1 MSIQIM
7 RRNMMPYCKQC
18 HIHFETPQQ
27 KCVLCGQILESDQAK
42 TTNYFPRFEMP
53 KAYHKIFKSFIY
65 LNVLSFV
72 VLFFIDIQNQMIDF
86 SFIAGVIHLYAIIMA
101 SFVFLSEFWTLK
113 VTKIILLT
121 LILLLSIGLLI
132 RESTWALDYVIPIVL
147 AVNILLYAIV
157 ILFKKDRED
166 DDGFHVL
173 LLSLLGLVPYGF
185 LLLGWIKEPLPTQIT
200 FIVSLSVLLGLIF
213 FNLRAIF
220 EAMKRR
226 FHV

>member
-1 MSIQIM
+1 
-7 RRNMMPYCKQC
+7 MPYCKQC
-18 HIHFETPQQ
+18 HIHYETSQE
-27 KCVLCGQILESDQAK
+27 KCVLCGQLLEKSEMNI
-42 TTNYFPRFEMP
+42 TIHFPSFKRP
-53 KAYHKIFKSFIY
+53 KAYQKIFKAFIY
-65 LNVLSFV
+65 LN
-72 VLFFIDIQNQMIDF
+72 IF
-86 SFIAGVIHLYAIIMA
+86 SFIVLLFIDLQNQVVDFSLIAGLIHLYAIIMA

-113 VTKIILLT
+113 VTKILLLT

-147 AVNILLYAIV
+147 AVNIVLYALV

-173 LLSLLGLVPYGF
+173 LLSVLGLFPFGF
-185 LLLGWIKEPLPTQIT
+185 LLLGWIDEPLPTQIT
-200 FIVSLSVLLGLIF
+200 FLISLGVILGLIF

-220 EAMKRR
+220 EALKRR

>member
-1 MSIQIM
+1 
-7 RRNMMPYCKQC
+7 MMPYCKQC

-27 KCVLCGQILESDQAK
+27 KCVLCGQALEIDNKK
-42 TTNYFPRFEMP
+42 TTSYFPTFKTP

-65 LNVLSFV
+65 LNVLSFI
-72 VLFFIDIQNQMIDF
+72 VLFFIDIQNQNIDF
-86 SFIAGVIHLYAIIMA
+86 SLIAGVIHLYAIIMA

-113 VTKIILLT
+113 VTKILLLT

-147 AVNILLYAIV
+147 AVNILLYAV
-157 ILFKKDRED
+157 VVLFKKDRED

-173 LLSLLGLVPYGF
+173 LLSLLGLLPYGF
-185 LLLGWIKEPLPTQIT
+185 LLLGWIDEPLPTQIT
-200 FIVSLSVLLGLIF
+200 FIVSLSVILGLIF

-220 EAMKRR
+220 EAIKRR

>member
-1 MSIQIM
+1 
-7 RRNMMPYCKQC
+7 MPYCKQC

-27 KCVLCGQILESDQAK
+27 KCVLCGQALDKDNKK
-42 TTNYFPRFEMP
+42 TTIYFPSFKTP

-65 LNVLSFV
+65 LNVLSFI
-72 VLFFIDIQNQMIDF
+72 VLFFIDIQNQIIDF
-86 SFIAGVIHLYAIIMA
+86 SLIAGVIHLYAIIMA

-113 VTKIILLT
+113 VTKILLLT

-132 RESTWALDYVIPIVL
+132 RESTWALDYVIPVVL
-147 AVNILLYAIV
+147 AVNILLYAVV

-166 DDGFHVL
+166 DDGFTVL
-173 LLSLLGLVPYGF
+173 LLSLLGLLPYGF
-185 LLLGWIKEPLPTQIT
+185 LLLGWIKEPLPTQVT
-200 FIVSLSVLLGLIF
+200 FIISLSVILGLIF

-220 EAMKRR
+220 EAIKRR

>member
-1 MSIQIM
+1 MI
-7 RRNMMPYCKQC
+7 PYCKQC

-27 KCVLCGQILESDQAK
+27 KCVLCGQALEIDHKK
-42 TTNYFPRFEMP
+42 TTSYFPTFKTP

-65 LNVLSFV
+65 LNVLNFI
-72 VLFFIDIQNQMIDF
+72 VLFFIDIQNQIIDF
-86 SFIAGVIHLYAIIMA
+86 SLIAGVIHLYAIIMA

-113 VTKIILLT
+113 VTKILLLT

-132 RESTWALDYVIPIVL
+132 RESTWALDYVIPVVL
-147 AVNILLYAIV
+147 AVNILLYAVV

-173 LLSLLGLVPYGF
+173 LISLLGLLPYGF
-185 LLLGWIKEPLPTQIT
+185 LLLGWIEEPLPTQIT
-200 FIVSLSVLLGLIF
+200 FIVSLSVILGLIF

-220 EAMKRR
+220 EAIKRR